1 MLVNNAGHG
10 LVGALEELT
19 DAEFRGVLETN
30 LFGALAVTRAVLP
43 HMRERGSGHI
53 VQMSSMGGVSANPGH
68 AVYAT
73 SKFALEGASEALAG
87 EVAPFGIRVTIVEPG
102 PFRTD
107 YAGRSMRPST
117 PMDAYAGTPARATRD
132 RFRDQDGVQPNDP
145 AKGAAAII
153 ATVRAAESPLRLP
166 LGKEAVARI
175 RAKLE
180 RQLADLDATT
190 DLSLSTAYSWQ
201 GSVWARTPAR
211 PRRARCR
218 RARSRTRRAR
228 APSVSRWK
236 SRRDVPSAATSMIGA
251 PAPLNTSARS
261 TVRKSIEYR
270 VDLVVFGIEA
280 CSWSPENS
288 MIPPTGG
295 TTVRRCSSAGSGSPA
310 PGGRGC
316 PCRR

>member
-1 MLVNNAGHG
+1 MTHTPRRWLITGASTGFGRALAEAVLAAGDAVVATARHPAALDDLATHPAATTLALDVTDPAQVDAAVAAAIASGGIDVLVNNAGHG

-30 LFGALAVTRAVLP
+30 LFGALAMTRAVLP
-43 HMRERGSGHI
+43 HMRERGRGHI
-53 VQMSSMGGVSANPGH
+53 VQMSSMGGISANPGH

-153 ATVRAAESPLRLP
+153 ATVRAAHAPLRLP

-175 RAKLE
+175 RGKLE
-180 RQLADLDATT
+180 RQLADIEVTEA
-190 DLSLSTAYSWQ
+190 LSLSTAY
-201 GSVWARTPAR
+201 A
-211 PRRARCR
+211 
-218 RARSRTRRAR
+218 
-228 APSVSRWK
+228 
-236 SRRDVPSAATSMIGA
+236 
-251 PAPLNTSARS
+251 
-261 TVRKSIEYR
+261 
-270 VDLVVFGIEA
+270 
-280 CSWSPENS
+280 
-288 MIPPTGG
+288 
-295 TTVRRCSSAGSGSPA
+295 
-310 PGGRGC
+310 
-316 PCRR
+316 

>member
-1 MLVNNAGHG
+1 MTDTTRRWLITGASTGFGRAIAEAVLAAGDGVLATARNPAALADLSAHPAATVLALDVTDGAQVRAVVEEAIGAGGVDVLVNNAGHG

-19 DAEFRGVLETN
+19 DAEFRGVMETN
-30 LFGALAVTRAVLP
+30 LFGALAMVRAVLP
-43 HMRERGSGHI
+43 HMRERRRGHI

-153 ATVRAAESPLRLP
+153 ATVRAAEAPLRLP

-175 RAKLE
+175 RGKLE
-180 RQLADLDATT
+180 RQLADLDATEA
-190 DLSLSTAYSWQ
+190 LAMSTAY
-201 GSVWARTPAR
+201 A
-211 PRRARCR
+211 
-218 RARSRTRRAR
+218 
-228 APSVSRWK
+228 
-236 SRRDVPSAATSMIGA
+236 
-251 PAPLNTSARS
+251 
-261 TVRKSIEYR
+261 
-270 VDLVVFGIEA
+270 
-280 CSWSPENS
+280 
-288 MIPPTGG
+288 
-295 TTVRRCSSAGSGSPA
+295 
-310 PGGRGC
+310 
-316 PCRR
+316 